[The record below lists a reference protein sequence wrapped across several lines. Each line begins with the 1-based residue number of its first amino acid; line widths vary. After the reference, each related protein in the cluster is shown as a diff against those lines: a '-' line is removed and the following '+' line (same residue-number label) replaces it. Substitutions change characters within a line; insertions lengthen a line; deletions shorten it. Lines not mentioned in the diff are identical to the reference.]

1 VILFERDKKMASI
14 FLISLMNLKQAKI
27 EKEIHVPFTTQVV
40 LSKLARFNELDRGID
55 SESSSYDR
63 LFGSF
68 FNKVCLKISNFY
80 INFFF
85 FNPISYFRRILKRL
99 IALQMIYLK
108 QNHSFFKIFN
118 TRFQNT
124 TYGLWFL
131 F

>member
-1 VILFERDKKMASI
+1 MASI

-27 EKEIHVPFTTQVV
+27 EKEIHVPLTTQVV

-80 INFFF
+80 IIFFF
-85 FNPISYFRRILKRL
+85 
-99 IALQMIYLK
+99 
-108 QNHSFFKIFN
+108 
-118 TRFQNT
+118 
-124 TYGLWFL
+124 
-131 F
+131 